1 MLVSEQRLFSRAAV
15 FAAFVCFYNIAEGIV
30 AMLMGYKDESLTLF
44 GFGVD
49 SFIEVSSNLG
59 VLYMIFRIR
68 ENPLSD
74 RSPFERTALNI
85 TGYSFYALAVT
96 LVIGIALSIITEHR
110 PTNTFWGVIISCVS
124 IVVMYFVASS
134 QLKTGAALNSQPIIA
149 DARCTMICIYM
160 SIVLLVSSLVYKLT
174 GFAYSDAIG
183 AAGLVYFSI
192 QEGKEALDKATGK
205 KTCCDTCH
213 NH

>member
-1 MLVSEQRLFSRAAV
+1 MKRTLATFEQNILSDNIILHDSKKNGNFVPPKYSIIMLVSEQRLFSRAAV

-110 PTNTFWGVIISCVS
+110 PTNTF
-124 IVVMYFVASS
+124 
-134 QLKTGAALNSQPIIA
+134 
-149 DARCTMICIYM
+149 
-160 SIVLLVSSLVYKLT
+160 
-174 GFAYSDAIG
+174 
-183 AAGLVYFSI
+183 
-192 QEGKEALDKATGK
+192 
-205 KTCCDTCH
+205 
-213 NH
+213 

>member
-1 MLVSEQRLFSRAAV
+1 MLVSEQRLFKRAAA
-15 FAAFVCFYNIAEGIV
+15 FAAFVCLYNVGEGIV
-30 AMLMGYKDESLTLF
+30 AMLMGYADESLTLF

-74 RSPFERTALNI
+74 RSSFERTALNI
-85 TGYSFYALAVT
+85 TGYSFYALAAT
-96 LVIGIALSIITEHR
+96 LVMGIVLSVLTEHR
-110 PTNTFWGVIISCVS
+110 PTNTFWGVLISCVS

-134 QLKTGAALNSQPIIA
+134 QLKTGAALHSEAIIA

-160 SIVLLVSSLVYKLT
+160 SIVLLVSSLVYTLT
-174 GFAYSDAIG
+174 GFAYADAIG

-192 QEGKEALDKATGK
+192 EEGKEALDKAKGK
-205 KTCCDTCH
+205 KTCCAACH
-213 NH
+213 